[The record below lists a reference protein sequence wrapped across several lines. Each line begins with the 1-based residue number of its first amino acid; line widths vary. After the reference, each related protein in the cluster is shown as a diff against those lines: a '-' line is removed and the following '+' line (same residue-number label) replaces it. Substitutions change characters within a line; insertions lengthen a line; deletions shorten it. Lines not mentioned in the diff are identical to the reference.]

1 MLRDSGQLFLK
12 NIEQY
17 RKFIVLTFVV
27 LPRFDPFALRL
38 SSLEIFKKSKRFFFL
53 SRITP

>member
-38 SSLEIFKKSKRFFFL
+38 SSLYLRKVKVFFFL

>member
-1 MLRDSGQLFLK
+1 MLRDSGQLFQK

-38 SSLEIFKKSKRFFFL
+38 SSLEIFKKSKSFFFF
-53 SRITP
+53 